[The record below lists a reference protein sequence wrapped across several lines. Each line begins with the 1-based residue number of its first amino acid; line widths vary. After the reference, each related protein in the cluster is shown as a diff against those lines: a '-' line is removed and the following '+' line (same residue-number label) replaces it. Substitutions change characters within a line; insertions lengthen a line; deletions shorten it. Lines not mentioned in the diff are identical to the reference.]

1 MSPDLDS
8 FLASRKTDYSYADIL
23 TGTQEFISSTYQD
36 LLSGEIGADDKRL
49 IKDYIRQYLI
59 TKNLRLA
66 GGLTTDD
73 LTDMLYRDMA
83 EFSFITDWLENAADM
98 KLEEINKNTKIGVLA
113 KEYPWLI
120 DEVKKLS
127 DRAAK
132 LPTPMIKMILAK
144 ATLNDVAEK
153 VKEEPDH
160 LIEMLKDL
168 IVKHTNENS

>member
-1 MSPDLDS
+1 
-8 FLASRKTDYSYADIL
+8 
-23 TGTQEFISSTYQD
+23 
-36 LLSGEIGADDKRL
+36 
-49 IKDYIRQYLI
+49 
-59 TKNLRLA
+59 
-66 GGLTTDD
+66 
-73 LTDMLYRDMA
+73 
-83 EFSFITDWLENAADM
+83 M

-144 ATLNDVAEK
+144 ATLSDVAEK
-153 VKEEPDH
+153 VKEDPDH

-168 IVKHTNENS
+168 IVKHTNGNS

>member
-1 MSPDLDS
+1 
-8 FLASRKTDYSYADIL
+8 
-23 TGTQEFISSTYQD
+23 
-36 LLSGEIGADDKRL
+36 
-49 IKDYIRQYLI
+49 
-59 TKNLRLA
+59 
-66 GGLTTDD
+66 
-73 LTDMLYRDMA
+73 
-83 EFSFITDWLENAADM
+83 M

-153 VKEEPDH
+153 VKEDPDH

>member
-1 MSPDLDS
+1 
-8 FLASRKTDYSYADIL
+8 
-23 TGTQEFISSTYQD
+23 
-36 LLSGEIGADDKRL
+36 
-49 IKDYIRQYLI
+49 
-59 TKNLRLA
+59 
-66 GGLTTDD
+66 
-73 LTDMLYRDMA
+73 
-83 EFSFITDWLENAADM
+83 M
-98 KLEEINKNTKIGVLA
+98 KLEEINKDTKIGVLA

-144 ATLNDVAEK
+144 ATLSDVAAK

-168 IVKHTNENS
+168 IVKHTKENS